1 MFQFTGFAS
10 TRLWIQR
17 RNIRESRDQRSFVNS
32 PRLIADFHA
41 LHRLLMP
48 RHPPCA
54 LNSLT
59 TNIHCSQTFAS
70 PLQALRSFFHFA
82 PTKPGRWPSPVEHSS
97 EDAIYAR
104 KTKLSK
110 IKCRLLSSPRW
121 PCDQKRPRRERQN
134 LVIRPPVV
142 NGHRAFFSFFFK
154 TEKKRLETPFYR
166 QPRSQ
171 SLTAACGRFYR
182 RGQGRQGAAGKIFA
196 KPLRSGAS
204 HVFTDWPA
212 PTPSGTPC
220 VHNGPQPVR
229 SSPAAR
235 PSPNPNDSQLGTQRP
250 PKEQSQ

>member
-82 PTKPGRWPSPVEHSS
+82 PPKPNRWLSPVEHSS

-104 KTKLSK
+104 KNQIVKDQSQALVEPPLALRPEASPLGKAESK
-110 IKCRLLSSPRW
+110 DLAAGCQRPPSVFLRFFSKSRKTARDCLLSA
-121 PCDQKRPRRERQN
+121 
-134 LVIRPPVV
+134 V
-142 NGHRAFFSFFFK
+142 
-154 TEKKRLETPFYR
+154 
-166 QPRSQ
+166 
-171 SLTAACGRFYR
+171 
-182 RGQGRQGAAGKIFA
+182 
-196 KPLRSGAS
+196 
-204 HVFTDWPA
+204 
-212 PTPSGTPC
+212 
-220 VHNGPQPVR
+220 PQPVFNRCR
-229 SSPAAR
+229 STILSISGSKAR
-235 PSPNPNDSQLGTQRP
+235 GYRKLF
-250 PKEQSQ
+250 